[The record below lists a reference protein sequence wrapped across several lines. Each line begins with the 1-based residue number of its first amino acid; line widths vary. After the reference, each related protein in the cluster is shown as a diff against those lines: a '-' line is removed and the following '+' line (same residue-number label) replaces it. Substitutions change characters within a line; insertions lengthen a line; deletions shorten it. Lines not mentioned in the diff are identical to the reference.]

1 MIKQAAIRKGSKVF
15 VGSSHADIIQKNRGD
30 LDTFGMFKNEYIQG
44 FITTNGKFLDS
55 AEAAQDAY
63 KSGQIPQA
71 KVYLLM
77 DKFCR

>member
-1 MIKQAAIRKGSKVF
+1 MIQQAAIRKGSKVF
-15 VGSSHADIIQKNRGD
+15 VGSSHVDIIQKNREE
-30 LDTFGMFKNEYIQG
+30 LDAFGMFRKEYIEG
-44 FITTNGKFLDS
+44 FVTTTGKFLDR
-55 AEAAQDAY
+55 AEAALDAH